1 MGKEHSR
8 RVIEQAFVPLAFKL
22 PVLGRRRPREYEEWL
37 ALKRWG
43 RLPKSERLAPGF
55 LLREAREG
63 ACLSQ
68 QALAERIGCSQQAV
82 SQAERWQSNP
92 TVGFMESWGRE
103 TGCELSLE
111 LAQSTP
117 SD

>member
-1 MGKEHSR
+1 MGKKHSR
-8 RVIEQAFVPLAFKL
+8 RVIKQAFVPLAFKL

-43 RLPKSERLAPGF
+43 RLPKNERLVPGF

-63 ACLSQ
+63 ARLSQ
-68 QALAERIGCSQQAV
+68 QELAERIGCSQQAV

-92 TVGFMESWGRE
+92 TVGFMEIWARK
-103 TGCELSLE
+103 TVCELSLV
-111 LAQSTP
+111 LARKAP
-117 SD
+117 LG